1 MRNRII
7 IVGLCGDYSQ
17 TNKYKYLGN
26 MSFTGEYNNLL
37 DQKNRLSIPAKY
49 RNQLNPI
56 NDKTFVLCKGF
67 DACLFLYPIEEW
79 KIVEEQLSS
88 LSSIK
93 DRHRNFIR
101 NIVRHANYVRY
112 DSQGRIAI
120 PELLLDYAN
129 IKKEVLVIGMLKK
142 IELWEPTIL
151 TKHEKR
157 KDLSDEDFED
167 LANEISF

>member
-1 MRNRII
+1 
-7 IVGLCGDYSQ
+7 
-17 TNKYKYLGN
+17 

-49 RNQLNPI
+49 RNVLSPI

-67 DACLFLYPIEEW
+67 DPCLFLYPVEEW

-93 DRHRNFIR
+93 NKHRNFIR
-101 NIVRHANYVRY
+101 NIVRHANYVKY

-120 PELLLDYAN
+120 PDFLLEYAN
-129 IKKEVLVIGMLKK
+129 IDKDVIVIGMLKK
-142 IELWEPTIL
+142 IELWGPEAL
-151 TKHEKR
+151 KKHEKQ
-157 KDLSDEDFED
+157 KDFLSNEDFED
-167 LANEISF
+167 LANEINF